1 MKFNILHITPDFNY
15 ACGRSYYVYLL
26 MKYFQKKHRV
36 HLISNGGDSFERL
49 EERGI
54 TYSIIKGLK
63 SKNPIKIA
71 SNIGQIRKYIREHD
85 VNIVHTHHRL
95 AELLGVQAAGYSG
108 KNGPQTVFTS
118 LSIVKRKYNIEFKSK
133 HIIAVSNSIK
143 DMLTKKF
150 GISESKISV
159 IPNFTD
165 TNEIHE
171 LEVVLPYTRDHDR
184 FFNIL
189 AVGRFHHEK
198 NFETL
203 LKALSLIND
212 TSIKLIL
219 VGDGNRDIDYK
230 KYIAKNNINVEI
242 IVPQKNLLQY
252 FMLADIC
259 VLPSERDPFPNFML
273 QAGLHKRA
281 FIGANV
287 DGIGELIRDEVNG
300 LLFEAGNAAELAEK
314 IKRLHGNPMLR
325 EKCAANLHWDVLNNY
340 TEEFIVP
347 KVEHLYRHILSTEH
361 HKK

>member
-1 MKFNILHITPDFNY
+1 MIT
-15 ACGRSYYVYLL
+15 
-26 MKYFQKKHRV
+26 
-36 HLISNGGDSFERL
+36 NGGDSFDRL
-49 EERGI
+49 EERSI
-54 TYSIIKGLK
+54 SYSIIKGLK
-63 SKNPIKIA
+63 SKNPLKIA
-71 SNIGQIRKYIREHD
+71 SNISQIRNYIREND

-108 KNGPQTVFTS
+108 RRPRTIFTS
-118 LSIVKRKYNIEFKSK
+118 LSIVKRRYNIEFKSS
-133 HIIAVSNSIK
+133 HIIAVSNSVK
-143 DMLTKKF
+143 NMLTGKF
-150 GISESKISV
+150 NISENRISM

-171 LEVVLPYTRDHDR
+171 LELVLPYTRDHDR

-203 LKALSLIND
+203 LRALSFLDDN
-212 TSIKLIL
+212 SIKLIL
-219 VGDGNRDIDYK
+219 VGDGSRDIDYK
-230 KYIAKNNINVEI
+230 KYIAKNNLNVEI

-287 DGIGELIRDEVNG
+287 DGIGELIRNEVNG
-300 LLFEAGNAAELAEK
+300 LLFEAGNASELADK
-314 IKRLHGNPMLR
+314 IKQLKTNTLLR
-325 EKCAANLHWDVLNNY
+325 KKCAENLHKDVLNNY
-340 TEEFIVP
+340 TQEFIVP
-347 KVEHLYRHILSTEH
+347 KVEHLYRHILSTQRTG
-361 HKK
+361 K

>member
-1 MKFNILHITPDFNY
+1 MIT
-15 ACGRSYYVYLL
+15 
-26 MKYFQKKHRV
+26 
-36 HLISNGGDSFERL
+36 NGGDSFDRL
-49 EERGI
+49 EERSI
-54 TYSIIKGLK
+54 SYSIIKGLK

-71 SNIGQIRKYIREHD
+71 SNINHIRNYIRENGI
-85 VNIVHTHHRL
+85 NIVHTHHRL
-95 AELLGVQAAGYSG
+95 AELLGVRAAGYSG
-108 KNGPQTVFTS
+108 KGPRTVFTS
-118 LSIVKRKYNIEFKSK
+118 LSIVKRRYNIEFKSS
-133 HIIAVSNSIK
+133 HIIAVSNSIMN
-143 DMLTKKF
+143 MLTGKF
-150 GISESKISV
+150 RINEDRISV

-171 LEVVLPYTRDHDR
+171 LELVLPYTRDHDR

-203 LKALSLIND
+203 LQALALLNESK
-212 TSIKLIL
+212 IKLIL
-219 VGDGNRDIDYK
+219 VGEGNRDIDYK
-230 KYIAKNNINVEI
+230 KYIALHNLNVEI

-287 DGIGELIRDEVNG
+287 DGIGELIINEVNG

-314 IKRLHGNPMLR
+314 IKMLHGDPELR
-325 EKCAANLHWDVLNNY
+325 ESCAANLHRDVLNNY
-340 TEEFIVP
+340 TEEFIIP
-347 KVEHLYRHILSTEH
+347 KVEHLYRHIISSEH

>member
-1 MKFNILHITPDFNY
+1 LKLNILHITPDFNY

-26 MKYFQKKHRV
+26 LKYFQKKHRV
-36 HLISNGGDSFERL
+36 HLITNGGDSFDRL
-49 EERGI
+49 EERSI
-54 TYSIIKGLK
+54 SYSILKGLK

-71 SNIGQIRKYIREHD
+71 SNISQIRKYIRDNE

-108 KNGPQTVFTS
+108 KRPQTIFTS
-118 LSIVKRKYNIEFKSK
+118 LSIVKRRYNIEFKSS

-143 DMLTKKF
+143 NMLTGKF
-150 GISESKISV
+150 SISENRISV

-165 TNEIHE
+165 TNEINE
-171 LEVVLPYTRDHDR
+171 LELVLPYTRDHDR

-203 LKALSLIND
+203 LKAIAILKESKF
-212 TSIKLIL
+212 KLIL
-219 VGDGNRDIDYK
+219 VGEGSRDMNYK
-230 KYIAKNNINVEI
+230 KYIALHNLNVEI

-252 FMLADIC
+252 FLLADIC

-287 DGIGELIRDEVNG
+287 DGISELISDGING
-300 LLFEAGNAAELAEK
+300 LLFDAGNSAELAYK
-314 IKRLHGNPMLR
+314 IRLMYMDAELR
-325 EKCAANLHWDVLNNY
+325 EKCASNLHKDVLNNY
-340 TEEFIVP
+340 TQEFLVP
-347 KVEHLYRHILSTEH
+347 KIESLYRHQLQTEH
-361 HKK
+361 TKK